1 VKYQCDIDLSN
12 KNMSQT
18 LIIDMV
24 GGNKRV
30 LEVGCAAGAVS
41 QALRERGCRVV
52 GVEIDAELA
61 SSAKE
66 YCEEVILGDAEELD
80 LESIIGDRTF
90 DVAIFGDVLEH
101 LKDPLRMLSR
111 TRAWLDTEGYVVA
124 SLPNIAH
131 GAVRLSM
138 LQGRFQYT
146 AEGLLDETHLRFFTR
161 DTIREVFHEAGF
173 ALVETQR
180 TELGVFETEIP
191 LRREDFSPEVLADIE
206 ADPDVTTYQ
215 FVTKAVLDN
224 GVAAIG
230 VLHER
235 EQAQRAAMFE
245 LERQLAEGREQGAQ
259 LRAEL
264 EASIANAEAL
274 SAQVAEL
281 RERLGSVTVALDV
294 ASDALSHHEAHW
306 AQIERRLPVRVY
318 QRLKRLLAP
327 R

>member
-1 VKYQCDIDLSN
+1 VKYQCEIDLSN

-18 LIIDMV
+18 LIVDMV

-41 QALRERGCRVV
+41 KALRDRGCHVV

-80 LESIIGDRTF
+80 LETIIGDRTF
-90 DVAIFGDVLEH
+90 DVAVFGDVLEH

-111 TRAWLDTEGYVVA
+111 TRAWLNTGGYVVA
-124 SLPNIAH
+124 SLPNVAH

-146 AEGLLDETHLRFFTR
+146 DEGLLDGTHLRFFTR
-161 DTIREVFHEAGF
+161 DTIREMFHQAGF
-173 ALVETQR
+173 ALVETMR
-180 TELGVFETEIP
+180 TELDIFETEIP
-191 LRREDFSPEVLADIE
+191 LRREDFTPEVLAEIE
-206 ADPDVTTYQ
+206 ADPDVKTYQ

-224 GVAAIG
+224 GDAAIG
-230 VLHER
+230 ELHER

-245 LERQLAEGREQGAQ
+245 LERQVADGQEQTAQ

-264 EASIANAEAL
+264 EASIGTAEAL
-274 SAQVAEL
+274 SAQIAEL
-281 RERLGSVTVALDV
+281 REQLGSVTVALQV

-306 AQIERRLPVRVY
+306 AQIERRLPVRLFR
-318 QRLKRLLAP
+318 RLKRLSGS